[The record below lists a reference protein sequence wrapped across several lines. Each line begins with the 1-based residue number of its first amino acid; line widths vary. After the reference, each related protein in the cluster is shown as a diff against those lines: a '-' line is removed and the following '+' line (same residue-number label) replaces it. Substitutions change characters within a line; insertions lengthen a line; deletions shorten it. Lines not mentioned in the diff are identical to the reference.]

1 MNTGMTLSDKIGYY
15 AKKFVAQI
23 LLVIIII
30 IFAVMEPSTFFT
42 LDNLLTI
49 VRQVAT
55 MGMVALGVS
64 FLMLTGNLDFSVGK
78 IYAFAGVL
86 CALLY
91 QKGVPIWPAVL
102 IAILACIGIS
112 MITGYVSMKFGIPM
126 LIVSI
131 AMMQVV
137 DGLNLILTDGATIYG
152 LPDSIKFL
160 GQYYILGIPVAVIIF
175 AVLALIVAFV
185 LNETYLGRYF
195 FAVGGNNE
203 TARLSGINVNK
214 VKMIA
219 SILCGLLTGIAGIIM
234 MSRSFSGSPY
244 TGTNIGNDVISAAV
258 LGGVS
263 ISGGTGKT
271 SGVVTGVLIIGVLSQ
286 GLVMVGLSSN
296 YQNMIKGAV
305 LILAVIMDTR
315 SKIVKTK
322 TVERE
327 NVDRNAKKLQS
338 EQ

>member
-1 MNTGMTLSDKIGYY
+1 MKTTVLGNI
-15 AKKFVAQI
+15 KKFVAQI
-23 LLVIIII
+23 LLIIII
-30 IFAVMEPSTFFT
+30 VIFAAMKPATFFT
-42 LDNLLTI
+42 LENLLTI
-49 VRQVAT
+49 IRQVAT
-55 MGMVALGVS
+55 MGIVALGVS

-78 IYAFAGVL
+78 VYAFAGVL

-91 QKGVPIWPAVL
+91 KAGISIWLSVL
-102 IAILACIGIS
+102 ISVLACIGIS
-112 MITGYVSMKFGIPM
+112 MVTGYISMKFGIPM

-137 DGLNLILTDGATIYG
+137 DGLNMILTDGATIYG
-152 LPDSIKFL
+152 LPESIKFL
-160 GQYYILGIPVAVIIF
+160 GQNYILGIPVAVIIF
-175 AVLALIVAFV
+175 AVLALIVSFI
-185 LNETYLGRYF
+185 LNKTYLGRYL

-203 TARLSGINVNK
+203 TARLSGIHVNK
-214 VKMIA
+214 IKMIA
-219 SILCGLLTGIAGIIM
+219 SILCGFLTGIAGIIM

-244 TGTNIGNDVISAAV
+244 SGSNIGNDVISAAV

-286 GLVMVGLSSN
+286 GLVMIGLSSN

-315 SKIVKTK
+315 SKIVKK
-322 TVERE
+322 ASV
-327 NVDRNAKKLQS
+327 
-338 EQ
+338 

>member
-1 MNTGMTLSDKIGYY
+1 MKKTISLDKAGV
-15 AKKFVAQI
+15 AFQKFAAQI
-23 LLVIIII
+23 LLVVIVI
-30 IFAVMEPSTFFT
+30 IFAIMKPATFFT
-42 LDNLLTI
+42 LENLLTI

-55 MGMVALGVS
+55 MGIVALGVS

-78 IYAFAGVL
+78 VYAFAGVI

-91 QKGVPIWPAVL
+91 QKGL
-102 IAILACIGIS
+102 AIGVAIVISVIACIGIS
-112 MITGYVSMKFGIPM
+112 MLTGYVSMKFNIPM

-137 DGLNLILTDGATIYG
+137 DGLNMILTNGATVYG
-152 LPDSIKFL
+152 LPNSIKFL
-160 GQYYILGIPVAVIIF
+160 GQNYILGIPVAVIVF
-175 AVLALIVAFV
+175 TVLALIVAFV
-185 LNETYLGRYF
+185 LNETYMGRYF

-203 TARLSGINVNK
+203 TARLSGIRVNR

-244 TGTNIGNDVISAAV
+244 SGGNLSNDVISAAV

-286 GLVMVGLSSN
+286 GLVMIGLSNN
-296 YQNMIKGAV
+296 YQNMIKGVV

-315 SKIVKTK
+315 SKK
-322 TVERE
+322 
-327 NVDRNAKKLQS
+327 
-338 EQ
+338 

>member
-1 MNTGMTLSDKIGYY
+1 MKDTWIVKTKEF
-15 AKKFVAQI
+15 AKKRVAQI
-23 LLVIIII
+23 LLVIIVV
-30 IFAVMEPSTFFT
+30 IFASIKPETFFT
-42 LDNLLTI
+42 VDNLFTI

-55 MGMVALGVS
+55 TGLIALGVS

-78 IYAFAGVL
+78 LYAFSGVC

-91 QKGVPIWPAVL
+91 QQGLNIWVAIVVS
-102 IAILACIGIS
+102 ILACVLIS
-112 MITGYVSMKFGIPM
+112 MFTGFVSMKFNIPM

-137 DGLNLILTDGATIYG
+137 DGINMILTNGATVYG

-160 GQYYILGIPVAVIIF
+160 GQGYEGYVLGIPFAVIVF
-175 AVLALIVAFV
+175 AVVAAIVAFV
-185 LNETYLGRYF
+185 LNRTYLGRYL

-203 TARLSGINVNK
+203 TARLSGIHVNQ

-219 SILCGLLTGIAGIIM
+219 SIICGLLTGIAGIIM

-244 TGTNIGNDVISAAV
+244 NGTNMSNDVISAAV

-271 SGVVTGVLIIGVLSQ
+271 SGVVTGVLIIGILSQ
-286 GLVMVGLSSN
+286 GLVMIGMSSN
-296 YQNMIKGAV
+296 YQNMIKGAI
-305 LILAVIMDTR
+305 LILSVIMDQK
-315 SKIVKTK
+315 SKV
-322 TVERE
+322 
-327 NVDRNAKKLQS
+327 AKRKKK
-338 EQ
+338 

>member
-1 MNTGMTLSDKIGYY
+1 MHLEADSWERLSYAYEGYMDCKNKRICKEKSGTDTTGYHCGHLRIDQTRDLFY
-15 AKKFVAQI
+15 
-23 LLVIIII
+23 
-30 IFAVMEPSTFFT
+30 
-42 LDNLLTI
+42 NLFTI

-55 MGMVALGVS
+55 TGLIALGVS

-78 IYAFAGVL
+78 LYAFAGVC

-91 QKGVPIWPAVL
+91 QQGMNIWVAIVVS
-102 IAILACIGIS
+102 ILACVLIS
-112 MITGYVSMKFGIPM
+112 MFTGFVSMKFNIPM

-137 DGLNLILTDGATIYG
+137 DGINMILTNGATVYG

-160 GQYYILGIPVAVIIF
+160 GQGYVLGIPFAVIVF
-175 AVLALIVAFV
+175 AVVAAIVAFV
-185 LNETYLGRYF
+185 LNRTYLGRYL

-203 TARLSGINVNK
+203 TARLSGIHVNQ

-219 SILCGLLTGIAGIIM
+219 SIICGLLTGIAGIIM

-244 TGTNIGNDVISAAV
+244 NGTSMSNDVISAAV

-271 SGVVTGVLIIGVLSQ
+271 SGVVIIGILSQ
-286 GLVMVGLSSN
+286 GLVMIGMSSN
-296 YQNMIKGAV
+296 YQNMIKGAI
-305 LILAVIMDTR
+305 LILSVIMDQK
-315 SKIVKTK
+315 SKV
-322 TVERE
+322 
-327 NVDRNAKKLQS
+327 AKRKKK
-338 EQ
+338 